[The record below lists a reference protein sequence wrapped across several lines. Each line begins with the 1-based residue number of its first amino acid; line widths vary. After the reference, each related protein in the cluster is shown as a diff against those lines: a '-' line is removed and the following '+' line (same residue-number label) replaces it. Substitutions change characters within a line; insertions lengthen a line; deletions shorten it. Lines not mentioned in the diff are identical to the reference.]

1 MVMRKNNVVRLF
13 FFTLLCIFIL
23 SSCGKSGNKNNENE
37 IYLDDM
43 KLKLLEDFDYMFQS
57 LLDTYHYFG
66 VIQRRT
72 GICLHER
79 ATEARYM
86 IINYPH
92 SMADAAYRAGL
103 TLEDIPALDEHVFF
117 TILRNHFFDEV
128 RHIAHLAP
136 MMFSQFNYFSQLS
149 IPTQAAGGL
158 LSIRRHNNQVWNAPQ
173 AHDFYTNQLF
183 LLNSLLNDGDDALI
197 RFYFDMAVD
206 EIDVDAWEAPQTTLS
221 GITTE
226 ILKENSIAYLSISF
240 FLWPTTARAMFLRDF
255 YSTVIDYD
263 HLIIDIRGNRGGYL
277 DFWKMMIM
285 LPLMGDRNFLPNM
298 PLYVLTKG
306 NDMIRNIAEENID
319 HIRQSFLMSVESNG
333 LVSIEELLSTN
344 DLRYL
349 NEDDLYHFEYGVKFN
364 ANINYAERRRLTPYS
379 PLHFEVPHTPF
390 NGQIWLLT
398 CNLNTSAS
406 AIFALYAKNMDF
418 ATLVGEQVSFAHT
431 VFHNHFIA
439 LPNTGI
445 VLRWDTDYVVDQYGR
460 ALEEFP
466 TEPHYYNREGMDA
479 LETVL
484 AIINERG

>member
-1 MVMRKNNVVRLF
+1 MRKNNVVRLF
-13 FFTLLCIFIL
+13 FFTLLCVFIL

-57 LLDTYHYFG
+57 LLETYHYFG
-66 VIQRRT
+66 VIQRKT

-103 TLEDIPALDEHVFF
+103 TLENIPVLDEHVFF

-128 RHIAHLAP
+128 RNIAHLAP
-136 MMFSQFNYFSQLS
+136 MMF
-149 IPTQAAGGL
+149 TQVNHLGRYRIDAQATGGL
-158 LSIRRHNNQVWNAPQ
+158 LPIYRHNNRVWNAPQ
-173 AHDFYTNQLF
+173 AHDFYTNQTS
-183 LLNSLLNDGDDALI
+183 LLNSLLNDGDDALL
-197 RFYFDMAVD
+197 RFYFDVTTD
-206 EIDVDAWEAPQTTLS
+206 EIDVDSLDATPSTLS
-221 GITTE
+221 AMTAE
-226 ILKENSIAYLSISF
+226 ILKENHIAYLNFSPT
-240 FLWPTTARAMFLRDF
+240 FLIPTTARAMFLRDF
-255 YSTVIDYD
+255 YSTIIDYD
-263 HLIIDIRGNRGGYL
+263 HLIIDIRGNRGGNI

-285 LPLMGDRNFLPNM
+285 LPLMGDRGNLPNM
-298 PLYVLTKG
+298 PLYVLSKG
-306 NDMIRNIAEENID
+306 NDRIRNIAEENID
-319 HIRQSFLMSVESNG
+319 YIRQSFQMGVESNG
-333 LVSIEELLSTN
+333 LVSLEMLLILN
-344 DLRYL
+344 DLKYL

-364 ANINYAERRRLTPYS
+364 ANINYAERRRLS
-379 PLHFEVPHTPF
+379 PFTRLHYEIPHTPF

-398 CNLNTSAS
+398 CNSNASAS
-406 AIFALYAKNMDF
+406 AMFALYAKNMDF
-418 ATLVGEQVSFAHT
+418 ATLVGEQVFGAHT
-431 VFHNHFIA
+431 VFYSNYIV

-445 VLRWDTDYVVDQYGR
+445 ILRWDTDYVVDQYGR